1 MFFRSGMSVAY
12 RNYQTT
18 KLTVCIFNEYLG
30 DKRFAHRK
38 VSLVNSLLNVLGNL
52 VCGHHLAP

>member
-1 MFFRSGMSVAY
+1 MLFRSGMSVVY

-18 KLTVCIFNEYLG
+18 KLTVSIFNEHLG

-38 VSLVNSLLNVLGNL
+38 VSLVNSLLSWKFGMW
-52 VCGHHLAP
+52 